1 MLSFICVCS
10 LDLLLAETLNRGLG
24 LGTARVHHLGARV
37 PFLVRLLPALR
48 HPSLLFN
55 MDLCSNAHTVRLATG
70 WRPRLL
76 SVPFPCS
83 SLRLC
88 APSPNP
94 ALLCVT
100 AAPVQASRDAPK
112 TSRPSPPLPSP
123 PHALTVSLGGSG
135 PPHRAGCAAPKLLT
149 SRLPILPQTP
159 SQCPG
164 SRAAPCVPGSQTGP
178 GPQSCLLRC
187 SDLPPTPAPGH
198 PAGRCSESGQS
209 VLASSTGAHVQAD
222 HSQSAPHAPPGAQ
235 RQPH

>member
-1 MLSFICVCS
+1 MLSFICVS
-10 LDLLLAETLNRGLG
+10 SVDLLLAETLNRGLG

-48 HPSLLFN
+48 HQSLLFN
-55 MDLCSNAHTVRLATG
+55 VDLCSNAHTVRLATG

-88 APSPNP
+88 APSLNS

-123 PHALTVSLGGSG
+123 PHALTVSLEALALPTG
-135 PPHRAGCAAPKLLT
+135 HCAAPQLLT
-149 SRLPILPQTP
+149 SRLPIPPDTQPVPWEQSSSLHPGQPDRTWTP
-159 SQCPG
+159 E
-164 SRAAPCVPGSQTGP
+164 
-178 GPQSCLLRC
+178 LL
-187 SDLPPTPAPGH
+187 A
-198 PAGRCSESGQS
+198 E
-209 VLASSTGAHVQAD
+209 VQ
-222 HSQSAPHAPPGAQ
+222 
-235 RQPH
+235 

>member
-112 TSRPSPPLPSP
+112 TSRPSPPLPS
-123 PHALTVSLGGSG
+123 SC
-135 PPHRAGCAAPKLLT
+135 PHRLSGRHWPSPQGRLCCSKVADLAP
-149 SRLPILPQTP
+149 SH
-159 SQCPG
+159 
-164 SRAAPCVPGSQTGP
+164 
-178 GPQSCLLRC
+178 
-187 SDLPPTPAPGH
+187 PAPDTQ
-198 PAGRCSESGQS
+198 PVPWEQSGS
-209 VLASSTGAHVQAD
+209 LR
-222 HSQSAPHAPPGAQ
+222 P
-235 RQPH
+235 RQPDRTWTPELLAEVQ